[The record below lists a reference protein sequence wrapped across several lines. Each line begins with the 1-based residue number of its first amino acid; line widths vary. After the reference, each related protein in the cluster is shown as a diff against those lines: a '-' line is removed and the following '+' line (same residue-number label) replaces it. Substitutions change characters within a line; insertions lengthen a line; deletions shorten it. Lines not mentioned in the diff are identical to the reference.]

1 MLSFQQ
7 KSSLLLC
14 MGCIYQ
20 IWTNFKFHANMKY
33 IDDSIIFRS
42 RDFKKAGSPCRQE
55 LRSPPNFDKSR
66 FRGTDSIK
74 DNHRQKH
81 C

>member
-1 MLSFQQ
+1 
-7 KSSLLLC
+7 
-14 MGCIYQ
+14 
-20 IWTNFKFHANMKY
+20 MKY